1 MADVQ
6 VNQTAPRSGGANWIW
21 ALIVVI
27 LLAVIGWFA
36 IGQPYFFKEETN
48 VNIGTSSGQSGGSGG
63 QSNPS
68 GTQ

>member
-6 VNQTAPRSGGANWIW
+6 VNQTVPAKGGGGNWVW

-36 IGQPYFFKEETN
+36 IGQPYFFEEKTN
-48 VNIGTSSGQSGGSGG
+48 VNVGGS
-63 QSNPS
+63 STS
-68 GTQ
+68 GR